1 VVEQSVSTRDY
12 NYRNA
17 PEDMNLSVDVSRGD
31 STTYGEAY
39 HWADNYLT
47 PGNSSQR
54 NPEPES
60 GAFYARIRHERYL
73 NRQTQLNGETSCA
86 TLAPGQELKVTG
98 GEEVTDT
105 FRQGVVITK
114 STAAPAATAALR

>member
-1 VVEQSVSTRDY
+1 MPV
-12 NYRNA
+12 
-17 PEDMNLSVDVSRGD
+17 
-31 STTYGEAY
+31 
-39 HWADNYLT
+39 
-47 PGNSSQR
+47 
-54 NPEPES
+54 S

-114 STAAPAATAALR
+114 STAAPAVTAALR